1 MNTFRRLS
9 ARWLF
14 VAAPAIWAASS
25 AFAAEPL
32 TSITV
37 MTDKGPVTGG
47 SSPTMNTFLGIPYAA
62 PPVGPLRWKAP
73 QPSAP
78 WLKLRATRFA
88 SHCAQLAGSYG
99 LASTTEDCLYLNVYA
114 PNNAGPAKQ
123 PVMIWIHGGSNKVGL
138 SDDYDPTDL
147 VAQNVVVVTI
157 NYRLGVLGF
166 LSHPALTAESPDHVS
181 GNYGILDQQA
191 AMAWVQRNIASFG
204 GDPGNVTV
212 FGESAGGLDI
222 HTHLASPLA
231 AGLFHRAIV
240 ESGAYAVNQSSLAT
254 NENRGNTFGGRYGCP
269 APTTVECLRSISVA
283 NALAEPASTAI
294 AGPVVDNFVLKET
307 INSAFA
313 AGRFNRVPVMEGS
326 NHDEWR
332 LFVGTTE
339 LATGVPLTAAGYPAA
354 ITATLGVTGAT
365 LDAVIAE
372 YPLSNYD
379 NPSFALAA
387 LTTDIVYACSSRKA
401 IRQMVNF
408 VPVYAYEFWDPDA
421 PETFLAPVSFPY
433 GSAHAS
439 ELNYLF
445 KVRPSIPDPVP
456 LNDIQRLLSQTMVSY
471 WAQFARS
478 GDPNSG
484 GTPPWPAYQTAT
496 DQRLSLSPPSPY
508 VQSTFAVDHHCQ
520 FWAPGT

>member
-37 MTDKGPVTGG
+37 LTDKGPITGG

-88 SHCAQLAGSYG
+88 NHCPQLAGSYG

-147 VAQNVVVVTI
+147 VAQKVVVVTI

-191 AMAWVQRNIASFG
+191 AMAWVQRNIANFG

-240 ESGAYAVNQSSLAT
+240 ESGAYAV
-254 NENRGNTFGGRYGCP
+254 Y
-269 APTTVECLRSISVA
+269 
-283 NALAEPASTAI
+283 
-294 AGPVVDNFVLKET
+294 
-307 INSAFA
+307 
-313 AGRFNRVPVMEGS
+313 
-326 NHDEWR
+326 
-332 LFVGTTE
+332 
-339 LATGVPLTAAGYPAA
+339 
-354 ITATLGVTGAT
+354 
-365 LDAVIAE
+365 
-372 YPLSNYD
+372 
-379 NPSFALAA
+379 
-387 LTTDIVYACSSRKA
+387 
-401 IRQMVNF
+401 
-408 VPVYAYEFWDPDA
+408 
-421 PETFLAPVSFPY
+421 
-433 GSAHAS
+433 
-439 ELNYLF
+439 
-445 KVRPSIPDPVP
+445 
-456 LNDIQRLLSQTMVSY
+456 
-471 WAQFARS
+471 
-478 GDPNSG
+478 
-484 GTPPWPAYQTAT
+484 
-496 DQRLSLSPPSPY
+496 
-508 VQSTFAVDHHCQ
+508 
-520 FWAPGT
+520 